1 MLIKMHTVVTWT
13 GLAAIVLTVLVALAS
28 PWMGRRASDADDG
41 VVGRAVAFQALL
53 GIVLLFAFPF
63 AQSSSGHRATWFFVS
78 GPATAILWLSAL
90 GHAVWFTWRKARGH

>member
-1 MLIKMHTVVTWT
+1 VHTIITWT
-13 GLAAIVLTVLVALAS
+13 GLAAILITVLVALAS
-28 PWMGRRASDADDG
+28 PWIGRRSSDTNDAII
-41 VVGRAVAFQALL
+41 GRAVAFQALL

-63 AQSSSGHRATWFFVS
+63 APNSSGHRATWFFVS

>member
-1 MLIKMHTVVTWT
+1 MHTIITWT
-13 GLAAIVLTVLVALAS
+13 GLAAILITVLVALAS
-28 PWMGRRASDADDG
+28 PWLGRRSVEPPEG
-41 VVGRAVAFQALL
+41 IIGRAVAFQALL

-63 AQSSSGHRATWFFVS
+63 APTSSGHRATWFFVS

>member
-1 MLIKMHTVVTWT
+1 MTEFEKDIKKGAREVEETAKEEWRKSDGITDT
-13 GLAAIVLTVLVALAS
+13 DDAII
-28 PWMGRRASDADDG
+28 
-41 VVGRAVAFQALL
+41 GRAVAFQALL

-63 AQSSSGHRATWFFVS
+63 ATNSSGHRATWFFVS